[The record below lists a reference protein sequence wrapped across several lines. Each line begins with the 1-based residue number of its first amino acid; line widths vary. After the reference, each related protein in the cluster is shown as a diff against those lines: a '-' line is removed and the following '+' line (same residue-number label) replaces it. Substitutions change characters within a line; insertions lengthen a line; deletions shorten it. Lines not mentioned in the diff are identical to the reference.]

1 MASPEKG
8 QHDIL
13 RLLMCCN
20 VKYVIGDSE
29 VFLIKMYNLIL
40 FIRKQS
46 NPDCCNLQEYQS
58 DKRYFKKR

>member
-13 RLLMCCN
+13 SVLMCSN
-20 VKYVIGDSE
+20 LKYVIGDSE
-29 VFLIKMYNLIL
+29 VFLTKIYVLNL
-40 FIRKQS
+40 FMRKQS
-46 NPDCCNLQEYQS
+46 NPDCWTLQEYQS